1 MVEATRWSSCGVG
14 WLGLWGSLGARTQ
27 TLAMGQYHLAGLTPA
42 PSIAMSELPR
52 QYDLIRVVAFGSAV
66 MASGSLTHLMGCI
79 IGASDRY

>member
-52 QYDLIRVVAFGSAV
+52 QYDLIRVIALRTAV
-66 MASGSLTHLMGCI
+66 MASSPLAYLMGCI